1 MKARLLG
8 LGIKNFGSL
17 TNKMKKLFD
26 WIMNEGV
33 TLFIMILLF
42 IKILMAN
49 DIHSSLRNDP
59 MENWVALGM
68 IVLLNNSL
76 KKNS

>member
-1 MKARLLG
+1 
-8 LGIKNFGSL
+8 
-17 TNKMKKLFD
+17 
-26 WIMNEGV
+26 MNEGV